1 LEQLYSL
8 HRISVSFLFI
18 FLSLSA
24 SGGNPYRFSAG
35 AGESGM
41 GSVCIMKTGFWTSFN
56 NQASLAYNNT
66 ISAGVNYEN
75 RFFISELGTRTAGLI
90 IPTGKSSLGIIWS
103 HFGYPDFRRDMAGL
117 ACGLALAD
125 KIAAG
130 VQIDYFFEKTSGDY
144 TNDQL
149 ITFEAGLQIMP
160 SENTRI
166 GIHIFNPIP
175 NSLRK
180 SFLPSTLTVGA
191 GTEISK
197 VLFAGAEIEMSSGK
211 MLLLRTG
218 FEYEAG
224 KSFWLRGGFST
235 ENSSFSFGLGY
246 LFKSIKLDIGFS
258 THEKLGVT
266 SSVSLIFKIH

>member
-1 LEQLYSL
+1 
-8 HRISVSFLFI
+8 
-18 FLSLSA
+18 
-24 SGGNPYRFSAG
+24 
-35 AGESGM
+35 M

-56 NQASLAYNNT
+56 NQASLAYNNA

-75 RFFISELGTRTAGLI
+75 RFFISELGTRTAGLV
-90 IPTGKSSLGIIWS
+90 IPAGKSSLGIIWS
-103 HFGYPDFRRDMAGL
+103 HFGYPDFRRDMAGF
-117 ACGLALAD
+117 ACGLALSD

-144 TNDQL
+144 TDDQK
-149 ITFEAGLQIMP
+149 ITFEAGLHIIP

-166 GIHIFNPIP
+166 GIHIFNPVP

-197 VLFAGAEIEMSSGK
+197 VLFAGAEIEMSSGEK
-211 MLLLRTG
+211 LLLRTG

>member
-1 LEQLYSL
+1 
-8 HRISVSFLFI
+8 
-18 FLSLSA
+18 
-24 SGGNPYRFSAG
+24 
-35 AGESGM
+35 M

-56 NQASLAYNNT
+56 NQASLAYNNA

-75 RFFISELGTRTAGLI
+75 RFFISELGTRTAGLV
-90 IPTGKSSLGIIWS
+90 IPAGKSSLGIIWS
-103 HFGYPDFRRDMAGL
+103 HFGYPDFRRDMAGF
-117 ACGLALAD
+117 ACGLALSD

-144 TNDQL
+144 TNDQK
-149 ITFEAGLQIMP
+149 ITFEAGLQIIP

-166 GIHIFNPIP
+166 GIHIFNPVP

-197 VLFAGAEIEMSSGK
+197 VLFAGAEIEMSSGEK
-211 MLLLRTG
+211 LLLRTG